1 MITSKPLTL
10 TSEGVVSTGIGSWP
24 GTEMADALK
33 IAFAECPDLPYLPE
47 LPARG
52 PDSGLI
58 GRGTA
63 LLTGLGIDL
72 QSAGWRL
79 TDVSSRDHRRAVA
92 MLRSDLDQLEE
103 IAQGYEGPVKIA
115 VAGPW
120 TLAASLEHPRGDKVL
135 PDSGARREVGQSLEQ
150 GIVDLVAELARRLPA
165 ITTIIQLDEPSLPAV
180 LSGGIS
186 TASGLG
192 RHRPVDIPEVSTAYT
207 RLVERLD
214 DTPVVVHCCAPGAPI
229 ELLADAG
236 VTGLA
241 LDLSLLGTADW
252 DALGAALEQGH
263 WLWAGALPTADPSAA
278 SLTADQVAS
287 AVLGPIRRLELPPE
301 ISIHTVITPA
311 CGLAGFSRTAAIT
324 ALRTI
329 RTAAGIVGE
338 GLYD

>member
-1 MITSKPLTL
+1 MII
-10 TSEGVVSTGIGSWP
+10 SEGVVSTGIGSWP
-24 GTEMADALK
+24 GAEMADALK
-33 IAFAECPDLPYLPE
+33 ITFAECPDLPYLPE

-52 PDSGLI
+52 PHAGLI
-58 GRGTA
+58 GRGAA

-79 TDVSSRDHRRAVA
+79 TDVSSRDHRRAVGT
-92 MLRSDLDQLEE
+92 LRSDLDQLEE

-120 TLAASLEHPRGDKVL
+120 SLAASLEHPRGDKVL

-150 GIVDLVAELARRLPA
+150 GIADLVAELTRRLPA

-180 LSGGIS
+180 LGGGIA

-207 RLVERLD
+207 RLVERLG
-214 DTPVVVHCCAPGAPI
+214 DTPVVVHCCAAGTPI
-229 ELLADAG
+229 ELLVNAG

-263 WLWAGALPTADPSAA
+263 WLLAGALPTSDPSV
-278 SLTADQVAS
+278 TAGTPDQVAA

-301 ISIHTVITPA
+301 VSTHTVVTPA
-311 CGLAGFSRTAAIT
+311 CGLAGVARTAAIG

>member
-1 MITSKPLTL
+1 MITSKPLTV

-47 LPARG
+47 LPGRG
-52 PDSGLI
+52 PYAGLV

-92 MLRSDLDQLEE
+92 TLRSDLDQLEE
-103 IAQGYEGPVKIA
+103 IAQGYEGPLKIG

-135 PDSGARREVGQSLEQ
+135 PDTGARREVGQSLEQ
-150 GIVDLVAELARRLPA
+150 GIADLVAELARRLPEV
-165 ITTIIQLDEPSLPAV
+165 TTIIQLDEPSLPAV
-180 LSGGIS
+180 LGGDIA

-192 RHRPVDIPEVSTAYT
+192 RHRPVDIPEVSTVYT
-207 RLVERLD
+207 RLVERLG
-214 DTPVVVHCCAPGAPI
+214 DTPVVVHCCAPGTPI
-229 ELLADAG
+229 ELLATAG

-241 LDLSLLGTADW
+241 LDLGLLGTADW
-252 DALGAALEQGH
+252 DAVGVALEQGH
-263 WLWAGALPTADPSAA
+263 WLLAGALATSDPSAPA
-278 SLTADQVAS
+278 ETADQVA
-287 AVLGPIRRLELPPE
+287 ATVLGPIRRLELPPE
-301 ISIHTVITPA
+301 ISTHTVVTPA
-311 CGLAGFSRTAAIT
+311 CGLAGFSRASATT

-329 RTAAGIVGE
+329 RTAAEIVGE